1 MIEKFKKVKSYSNP
15 VDYFNREITFE
26 ELIAVLTIKG
36 QPIFSE
42 RNGKYY
48 DNNSLSVKDPAE
60 LKHLGNGRV
69 LLTQPNSLHLP
80 QDIQITFFEIFCQAR
95 FNGNWQG
102 CANYIHLQ
110 IMKQSIP
117 FISIG
122 GDYFRIIK
130 RKNALGTETIKIKPY
145 KKDEIK
151 EEYGKAS
158 IQLIPRFADY
168 TNEPDNTSAYQQVHG
183 DYYNVYNEVF
193 FRPLPK
199 PKPFPHIQLM
209 MEHIFG
215 EQIELGYRYL
225 QCLYLHPKQILPIL
239 CLVSEKRD
247 TGKTTFMDFIQMWLG
262 ENCVPLD
269 PKALTDKFN
278 SIYAN
283 KLMILVDE
291 TMLEKQSAI
300 ERLKSIATQKTMSVN
315 MKFVAEYTVDF
326 YGKIIIAS
334 NMVKKFMRID
344 EEEIR
349 FWVRAVPV
357 PKTKV
362 TDILKKM
369 HDEIPALLHYLESLP
384 EIDFSRSRMVFT
396 KEEIKTDALD
406 AVMQESYSG
415 LRKELQILIQE
426 HFNEYPNLTEF
437 YATATDIKDKW
448 FANNN
453 QIGRHYI
460 SSVLTEEMKME
471 RSEGQIQYY
480 PFGIHSG
487 TGEKRNRAFRFAN
500 SVCNEIGVQVT
511 ASYSDELL
519 PF

>member
-15 VDYFNREITFE
+15 VDYFNREITFA
-26 ELIAVLTIKG
+26 ELIGLLTIKG

-48 DNNSLSVKDPAE
+48 DNHSLSVKDPSE
-60 LKHLGNGRV
+60 LKQAGKGRII
-69 LLTQPNSLHLP
+69 LTHPNSLHLP
-80 QDIQITFFEIFCQAR
+80 QEIEITYFEIFCQAR

-130 RKNALGTETIKIKPY
+130 RKNALGTETAQIRPY
-145 KKDEIK
+145 KKEEIK
-151 EEYGKAS
+151 EEFGKAA
-158 IQLIPRFADY
+158 IPLIPRFSDY
-168 TNEPDNTSAYQQVHG
+168 INEPNNTEEYQQVHG
-183 DYYNVYNEVF
+183 ELYNVYEKVCF
-193 FRPLPK
+193 KATKQPQA
-199 PKPFPHIQLM
+199 FPNIEMM

-215 EQIELGYRYL
+215 DQKELGYKYL

-269 PKALTDKFN
+269 PKALTREFN

-300 ERLKSIATQKTMSVN
+300 ERLKAIATQKRMAVN
-315 MKFVAEYTVDF
+315 MKYVADYTVDF

-334 NMVKKFMRID
+334 NMIKKFMRID

-349 FWVRAVPV
+349 FWVRKIPV
-357 PKTKV
+357 PKIKV

-369 HDEIPALLHYLESLP
+369 HDEIPALLNYLHSLP
-384 EIDFSRSRMVFT
+384 EIDFSHSRMVFT

-406 AVMQESYSG
+406 AVVQESYSG
-415 LRKELQILIQE
+415 LRKELEILIQD

-437 YATATDIKDKW
+437 YATATDIKERW
-448 FANNN
+448 FSNNN

-460 SSVLTEEMKME
+460 SSVLIEEMKIE
-471 RSEGQIQYY
+471 RTETQLVYY
-480 PFGIHSG
+480 PFGIANP
-487 TGEKRNRAFRFAN
+487 TGEKRNKALHFKN
-500 SVCNEIGVQVT
+500 SVCSAVDDAHNFD
-511 ASYSDELL
+511 AAL

>member
-1 MIEKFKKVKSYSNP
+1 MLEKFKKVKSYSNP
-15 VDYFNREITFE
+15 VDYFNKEVSFQ
-26 ELIAVLTIKG
+26 ELLPLLTMKG
-36 QPIFSE
+36 KPIFSE

-48 DNNSLSVKDPAE
+48 DNFSLSVKDPAE
-60 LKHLGNGRV
+60 IKPKGKGSV
-69 LLTQPNSLHLP
+69 MLTQPNSLHLP
-80 QDIQITFFEIFCQAR
+80 ENIEISHFEIFCQAR

-102 CANYIHLQ
+102 CANYINLQ

-130 RKNALGTETIKIKPY
+130 RKNALGTETVKIKPY

-151 EEYGKAS
+151 EEFGKAA

-168 TNEPDNTSAYQQVHG
+168 TNEPDNTESYQQVHG
-183 DYYNVYNEVF
+183 EYYNVYNKVF
-193 FRPLPK
+193 FKPTPK
-199 PKPFPHIQLM
+199 PKPFPHIQM
-209 MEHIFG
+209 MMQHIFG
-215 EQIELGYRYL
+215 EQIDLGYKYL

-334 NMVKKFMRID
+334 NMIKKFMRID

-349 FWVRAVPV
+349 FWVRSIPE
-357 PKTKV
+357 PKNKV
-362 TDILKKM
+362 TDILRKM
-369 HDEIPALLHYLESLP
+369 NDEIPALLNYLHSLP

-396 KEEIKTDALD
+396 KDEIKTDALND
-406 AVMQESYSG
+406 VVKESYSG
-415 LRKELQILIQE
+415 LRKELEILIQD
-426 HFNEYPNLTEF
+426 HFNEYPNLSEF

-448 FANNN
+448 FAHNN

-460 SSVLTEEMKME
+460 NSVLTEEMKME
-471 RSEGQIQYY
+471 RSDVQIQYH
-480 PFGIHSG
+480 PFGLPSQS
-487 TGEKRNRAFRFAN
+487 GEKRNKALRFVNNNCMQTTAN
-500 SVCNEIGVQVT
+500 NFDEI
-511 ASYSDELL
+511 L